1 MILIAKL
8 RSIGV
13 EGNLLNWFISC
24 LSCRKQRMIIEGVPS
39 NWCNI
44 EADVPLDHYCF
55 LSILIIYQPLLVLL
69 LFCLPMIVF
78 CWKKSSL
85 LVIVLLKLI
94 KTLDRY
100 LIGLNGGW

>member
-8 RSIGV
+8 RSIGI

-24 LSCRKQRMIIEGVPS
+24 LSCRKQRVIIEGVHS

-44 EADVPLDHYCF
+44 EAGVPQDHYCF
-55 LSILIIYQPLLVLL
+55 LSLLIIYQPLLVLL
-69 LFCLPMIVF
+69 LFYLPMIVF
-78 CWKKSSL
+78 CWEKSSL
-85 LVIVLLKLI
+85 LVIVLLNLI

-100 LIGLNGGW
+100 LIGLSGGW